1 MAVRKTSRPP
11 VTGARRA
18 ARKRQPDS
26 AMRQIS
32 AIVGAALVGVALL
45 WFAWLL
51 VRQLNPGA
59 ASITFPFS
67 GPMAQNSTQTPADPL
82 VAAGITLAVPGQDQT
97 PKLTK
102 QQALLLAG
110 QMEPQVAARA
120 SGVSAEYTLLTY
132 TARNSTAASLHD
144 VPAWLVHYTGVAE
157 PGADTAADP
166 HATNT
171 PHDLYVFLD
180 AQSGQELLAIWL

>member
-1 MAVRKTSRPP
+1 MAVRKTSRPS
-11 VTGARRA
+11 VTGARGK
-18 ARKRQPDS
+18 ARKHQPDS
-26 AMRQIS
+26 AMRQVS
-32 AIVGAALVGVALL
+32 AIVGAALIGAALL
-45 WFAWLL
+45 WFAWML

-67 GPMAQNSTQTPADPL
+67 GPMAQNSTQAPADPL
-82 VAAGITLAVPGQDQT
+82 VAAGITLTTPGQEQT
-97 PKLTK
+97 PRLSK

-110 QMEPQVAARA
+110 QIESQVAERA
-120 SGVSAEYTLLTY
+120 SGVSVEYILLSY
-132 TARNSTAASLHD
+132 TAHNSNFHD
-144 VPAWLVHYTGVAE
+144 VPAWLVHYTGVVE
-157 PGADTAADP
+157 PGADANADP

>member
-11 VTGARRA
+11 VTGARGK
-18 ARKRQPDS
+18 ARKHQPDS
-26 AMRQIS
+26 AMRQVS
-32 AIVGAALVGVALL
+32 AIIGAALIGAALL

-67 GPMAQNSTQTPADPL
+67 GPMVQNSTPAAADPL
-82 VAAGITLAVPGQDQT
+82 VAAGITLTTPGQEQT
-97 PKLTK
+97 PRLSK

-110 QMEPQVAARA
+110 QIEPQVAARA
-120 SGVSAEYTLLTY
+120 SGVSAEYALFTY
-132 TARNSTAASLHD
+132 TAHGASFHD

-157 PGADTAADP
+157 PGADADADP
-166 HATNT
+166 HAANT